1 MSHCRLACAVA
12 LVFAGAAAVGARGEE
27 AAPQEKSSA
36 TPASAA
42 VPQNSKAAA
51 AEEDGEP
58 PLAPAEAGTAEADAA
73 SKSRGL
79 NLRDYGISGSLRGA
93 LWSSNR
99 RLDNEHGVGVAS
111 AWIKLDRKL
120 NKAWGVFAEGYLSA
134 ENVFDDAKSTN
145 RLREAYAEARFGQW
159 DFRLGK
165 QIVAWGRADR
175 LNPTDNLTPRD
186 FTLLAPEI
194 DEDRFGSLAAKAMW
208 NFTPHTSI
216 TAVWIPEFR
225 PHVFAVNEAPGF
237 AIRENIPSGSNQWAI
252 KLDQSGK
259 DIDWS
264 VSYFEGYDL
273 NADLRLASATP
284 TLMQIALDHNK
295 VKVLGFDAATSRGA
309 YRFALEAA
317 YTRTEDARGR
327 DPYVKNPFFYSVFGV
342 ERTFGDNLTL
352 INQLF
357 WRKVEHYND
366 PADQLDPVV
375 RTVAEQQ
382 GIANLQYDR
391 QTYGIST
398 RIGKKWW
405 NETLEGE
412 LAGVLLLSRTGYLLR
427 PKFTYAYSDALKLI
441 GGYEYY
447 GGSDKTSYGRLA
459 GNKALFLEARYFF

>member
-1 MSHCRLACAVA
+1 MGSYRLACAVA
-12 LVFAGAAAVGARGEE
+12 LVFAGTTVIGARGED
-27 AAPQEKSSA
+27 PPLQKKSSA
-36 TPASAA
+36 APASTS
-42 VPQNSKAAA
+42 VPQKSKAAA
-51 AEEDGEP
+51 RAEDDEP
-58 PLAPAEAGTAEADAA
+58 PLAPPAPGAARAGAAD
-73 SKSRGL
+73 KSGEL

-111 AWIKLDRKL
+111 AWLKFDRKL

-134 ENVFDDAKSTN
+134 ENIFDESKSTN

-165 QIVAWGRADR
+165 QIIAWGRADR

-208 NFTPHTSI
+208 NFTPHTSL

-225 PHVFAVNEAPGF
+225 PHVFAVNEAPGL
-237 AIRENIPSGSNQWAI
+237 AIRENIPGGSNQWAM

-273 NADLRLASATP
+273 NADLRLVSATP
-284 TLMQIALDHNK
+284 VLTQIALDHNR

-317 YTRTEDARGR
+317 YTRTDDPHGR
-327 DPYVKNPFFYSVFGV
+327 DPYVKNPFFYGVFGV

-352 INQLF
+352 INQFF

-366 PADQLDPVV
+366 PADQSDPVV
-375 RTVAEQQ
+375 RAVAQQQ

-391 QTYGIST
+391 QTYGLST

-412 LAGVLLLSRTGYLLR
+412 LAGAVLLSRTGYLLR
-427 PKFTYAYSDALKLI
+427 PKLTYAYSDALKLI

-459 GNKALFLEARYFF
+459 PNKALFLEARYFF